1 MATRIDMPKLSD
13 TMEEG
18 IILKWLKKE
27 GDAVKQGEII
37 AEVQT
42 DKADMELEAYDSGV
56 LRKIFVP
63 EGKGAAVGKPI
74 AIIGGASEDISAML
88 ADTGSAQPVQHHVE
102 KPVGAEEKPSVTAEA
117 PSIQHILPS
126 TVEQKS
132 GENGGSRV
140 KISPL
145 AKKIAQEKNINIS
158 SLSGSGPMGRIIKRD
173 VEEAFSHGAA
183 TFVTRQAASA
193 TTQQI
198 PVSMMRKTIAKR
210 LVESKT
216 TAPHFY
222 VTSDVNMKRVIEFRS
237 ALNATEEVK
246 ISYNDIIVKA
256 AAIAL
261 RRNPKV
267 NSSWADDTII
277 QHGSIHVGI
286 AVALDD
292 GLITPVIRDA
302 DAKGL
307 AQISAEAK
315 DFSSRARERK
325 LKPEE
330 YTGGTFTVSN
340 LGMFDV
346 ENFAAIINPPEAG
359 ILAIGSITEKPVVE
373 NGAIVIGHRMK
384 ITLSCDHRVIDG
396 AIGAQFMSDVKNI
409 LENPATLAL

>member
-1 MATRIDMPKLSD
+1 MATRIEMPKLSD

-42 DKADMELEAYDSGV
+42 DKADMELEAYDSGI

-63 EGKGAAVGKPI
+63 EGSGAAVGKPI
-74 AIIGGASEDISAML
+74 AIIAGAGEDISAL
-88 ADTGSAQPVQHHVE
+88 LTDKRSTEAVQHH
-102 KPVGAEEKPSVTAEA
+102 AEEKSSA
-117 PSIQHILPS
+117 PVETSLSQRSPET
-126 TVEQKS
+126 TVKQVS
-132 GENGGSRV
+132 NENGGSRV

-145 AKKIAQEKNINIS
+145 AKKIAQEKNINVS
-158 SLSGSGPMGRIIKRD
+158 TLAGSGPMGRIIKRD
-173 VEEAFSHGAA
+173 VEEVLSHGATA
-183 TFVTRQAASA
+183 FVPRHAANVS
-193 TTQQI
+193 TQQF

-222 VTSDVNMKRVIEFRS
+222 VTSEVDMKRVIEFRS
-237 ALNATEEVK
+237 ALNATGEVK

-256 AAIAL
+256 AAYAL
-261 RRNPKV
+261 RKNPNV
-267 NSSWADDTII
+267 NASWMGETIT
-277 QHGSIHVGI
+277 QHGEIRIGI

-292 GLITPVIRDA
+292 GLITPVIRDV

-315 DFSSRARERK
+315 DLASRAHERK

-330 YTGGTFTVSN
+330 YSGGTFTVSN

-359 ILAIGSITEKPVVE
+359 ILAVGSITEEPVVE
-373 NGAIVIGHRMK
+373 NGAIVIGNRMK
-384 ITLSCDHRVIDG
+384 MTLSCDHRVIDG
-396 AIGAQFMSDVKNI
+396 AVGAQFMSDLKKI
-409 LENPATLAL
+409 LENPAVLAL